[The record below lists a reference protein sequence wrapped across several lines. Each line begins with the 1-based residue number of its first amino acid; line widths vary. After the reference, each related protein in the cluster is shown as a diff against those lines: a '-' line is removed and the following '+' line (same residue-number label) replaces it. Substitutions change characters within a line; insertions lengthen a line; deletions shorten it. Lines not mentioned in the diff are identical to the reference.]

1 MSHRRTLALL
11 FPAALAT
18 GMSLM
23 LAGTA
28 GADVTG
34 PCTATMNGVD
44 VNTIDTPG
52 TALEVPHDGTVS
64 IDVVSSGAI
73 TSHTVK
79 LEPIGGLGFTA
90 DEGTD
95 EGNGWSGTVNV
106 ADYAKYGVGI
116 YKVTGSA
123 TGSGACS
130 GTAFVKVTG
139 KSPISTAAGAAGA
152 GLAAVGAIGVAA
164 SAFSVRAKVRHDRPT
179 MFSATGTGMLSAF
192 GLTLA
197 YLVSGAGAPG
207 ASTFR
212 PARSG
217 PYFSVG
223 GSISSLLFGLGT
235 LVLAQQFA
243 VVYPTLVI
251 AIVWLVVCVLLGGLV
266 LPSLIKRS
274 AVRSFNAGLGQVAA
288 AGQAAAATTA
298 AAWTPS
304 HRAPA
309 EGLDAWSAPDPSS
322 AQQIRLDPG
331 LELRVEQT
339 TGEWAQVTA
348 SNGWTGWVDARLLK
362 PIA

>member
-1 MSHRRTLALL
+1 MPHRRTLALF

-23 LAGTA
+23 LAGPA
-28 GADVTG
+28 AADVTG

-95 EGNGWSGTVNV
+95 EGNGWRGTVNV
-106 ADYAKYGVGI
+106 ADYAKYGVGV

-123 TGSGACS
+123 TGPGGCS

-139 KSPISTAAGAAGA
+139 KSPLSTAAGAAGA
-152 GLAAVGAIGVAA
+152 GLAAIGAIGVAA
-164 SAFSVRAKVRHDRPT
+164 SAIKLRGKVRHDRPT
-179 MFSATGTGMLSAF
+179 MFKAAGTGLLSAF

-197 YLVSGAGAPG
+197 YMVSGAGAPG
-207 ASTFR
+207 ASTYR
-212 PARSG
+212 PMRSG
-217 PYFSVG
+217 PYLSIS
-223 GSISSLLFGLGT
+223 GSIWSLLFGLGT

-251 AIVWLVVCVLLGGLV
+251 AIVWLVVCVLLGGLG

-274 AVRSFNAGLGQVAA
+274 AAGSVNAELGPVAA
-288 AGQAAAATTA
+288 AGQASAPT
-298 AAWTPS
+298 AWTPS

-322 AQQIRLDPG
+322 ARRMRLDPG

-339 TGEWAQVTA
+339 TGEWAQVSA
-348 SNGWTGWVDARLLK
+348 SNGWIGWVDARLLN